1 MTYSILDLVFKSGF
15 ASADEKEGQSAGIFL
30 AKEQARMDESQLT
43 QVAQAKPG
51 RYLTFGLDSQQY
63 AVPIMAVR
71 EINQLCAITPVP
83 RTPNFILGVI
93 NLRGKIIPVA
103 DLRLKFGM
111 SKSEFGRQTCI
122 VVIETDS
129 GQVGM
134 VVDEVNDVVELQAS
148 HIEPAPQL
156 GSRSEMQYL
165 MGIGKFQERVLI
177 LIDIHAALSS
187 RELLNQVAGLT
198 SSLSSAA

>member
-1 MTYSILDLVFKSGF
+1 MNENSTLQTVPS
-15 ASADEKEGQSAGIFL
+15 ASPTNAGHSA
-30 AKEQARMDESQLT
+30 AA
-43 QVAQAKPG
+43 AKPG
-51 RYLTFGLDSQQY
+51 RYLTFVLDKQQY

-71 EINQLCAITPVP
+71 EINQLCEITPVP
-83 RTPNFILGVI
+83 KTPPFVLGVI

-111 SKSEFGRQTCI
+111 SKSEFTRQTCI

-129 GQVGM
+129 GHVGM
-134 VVDEVNDVVELQAS
+134 VVDEVNDVVELHGS
-148 HIEPAPQL
+148 HIEPAPHL
-156 GSRSEMQYL
+156 GSRAEMQFL

-187 RELLNQVAGLT
+187 REIIHQVAAVSDLG
-198 SSLSSAA
+198 SQAAA

>member
-1 MTYSILDLVFKSGF
+1 M
-15 ASADEKEGQSAGIFL
+15 KEFVMQ
-30 AKEQARMDESQLT
+30 DN

-51 RYLTFGLDSQQY
+51 RYLTFVLEKQQY

-71 EINQLCAITPVP
+71 EINQLCDITPVP
-83 RTPNFILGVI
+83 RTPSFILGVI

-103 DLRLKFGM
+103 DLRLKFGL
-111 SKSEFGRQTCI
+111 SKSEFSRQTCI
-122 VVIETDS
+122 VVIETDA

-134 VVDEVNDVVELQAS
+134 VVDEVNDVVELNNS
-148 HIEPAPQL
+148 HIEPAPEL
-156 GSRSEMQYL
+156 GSRNEMQFL

-187 RELLNQVAGLT
+187 KEIISHVAHATGGT
-198 SSLSSAA
+198 TQMAA

>member
-1 MTYSILDLVFKSGF
+1 M
-15 ASADEKEGQSAGIFL
+15 Q
-30 AKEQARMDESQLT
+30 ESHI
-43 QVAQAKPG
+43 AEAKPG
-51 RYLTFGLDSQQY
+51 RYLTFVLDKQHY

-71 EINQLCAITPVP
+71 EINQLCDITPVP
-83 RTPNFILGVI
+83 RTPSFILGVI

-103 DLRLKFGM
+103 DLRLKFGL
-111 SKSEFGRQTCI
+111 SKSEFSRQTCI
-122 VVIETDS
+122 VVIETDA

-134 VVDEVNDVVELQAS
+134 VVDEVNDVVELQGS

-156 GSRSEMQYL
+156 GSKVEMQFL

-187 RELLNQVAGLT
+187 KEIMHHVAHATGDT
-198 SSLSSAA
+198 ARVAA

>member
-1 MTYSILDLVFKSGF
+1 
-15 ASADEKEGQSAGIFL
+15 
-30 AKEQARMDESQLT
+30 
-43 QVAQAKPG
+43 
-51 RYLTFGLDSQQY
+51 
-63 AVPIMAVR
+63 
-71 EINQLCAITPVP
+71 
-83 RTPNFILGVI
+83 
-93 NLRGKIIPVA
+93 
-103 DLRLKFGM
+103 
-111 SKSEFGRQTCI
+111 
-122 VVIETDS
+122 
-129 GQVGM
+129 M